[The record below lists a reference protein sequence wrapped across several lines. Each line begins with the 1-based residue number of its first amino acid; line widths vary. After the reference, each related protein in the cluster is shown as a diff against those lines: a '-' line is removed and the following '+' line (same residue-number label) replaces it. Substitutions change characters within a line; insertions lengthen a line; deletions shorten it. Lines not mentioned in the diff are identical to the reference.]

1 MFATTKTTITLIP
14 LFFIFF
20 FLLYKYCLYISNLIF
35 PFKYSLLDKT
45 LFHENFLENL
55 KSSIKNTHKCKFD
68 LRNNQ
73 LTIVFQD
80 RNS

>member
-14 LFFIFF
+14 LFFYF

-35 PFKYSLLDKT
+35 PFKYPLLDKT

-55 KSSIKNTHKCKFD
+55 QQKIPTNANSIYAIIN
-68 LRNNQ
+68 LRSFFN
-73 LTIVFQD
+73 D
-80 RNS
+80 RNAW